1 MVTKTA
7 KISLYIPKRVI
18 FCRYFL
24 SDCGLFYIFLT
35 ISLKSRHFILTML
48 NVLLFLS
55 NPKRLWL
62 TQGHKD
68 FLLCFL
74 TDSVIILA
82 LMFR

>member
-7 KISLYIPKRVI
+7 KISLCIPKQVI

-24 SDCGLFYIFLT
+24 SDYGLFFIFLI
-35 ISLKSRHFILTML
+35 ISLKSRHFILMML
-48 NVLLFLS
+48 NVLLS
-55 NPKRLWL
+55 DPKKLWL
-62 TQGHKD
+62 TQSHKD

>member
-1 MVTKTA
+1 M
-7 KISLYIPKRVI
+7 

-24 SDCGLFYIFLT
+24 SGRGLFFIFLT
-35 ISLKSRHFILTML
+35 ISLKSRHFILMML

-55 NPKRLWL
+55 DPKKLWL
-62 TQGHKD
+62 IQGHRY

-74 TDSVIILA
+74 TDGVIILA